1 MGANF
6 GSDDDVIADINIT
19 PFVDI
24 ILVVLIIFMVTATTI
39 VKQSIKVELPDA
51 ASGEE
56 TQNVSLGLQLMGSG
70 ALMLDGEE
78 VTTAQLKQRIED
90 EKANARED
98 GGDVIC
104 LISAEKNVA
113 HGRVVWLIDLI
124 KSSGVSK
131 FAININKVDAIGP
144 DPQSSVPVPTPPPSP
159 APVVDE
165 PTPDNGG

>member
-6 GSDDDVIADINIT
+6 GSDDEIIADINIT

-56 TQNVSLGLQLMGSG
+56 TKNTSLGLQLMASG
-70 ALMLDGEE
+70 DLLLDGEVVSAE
-78 VTTAQLKQRIED
+78 VLKQRLKDAKDAAE
-90 EKANARED
+90 AD
-98 GGDVIC
+98 GGDVVC

-124 KSSGVSK
+124 KSNGVAK

-144 DPQSSVPVPTPPPSP
+144 DPRSSVPMPVQD
-159 APVVDE
+159 APE
-165 PTPDNGG
+165 GGE